1 MDKEPTY
8 EDLEEKV
15 KELERLNKELVEDSE
30 KYHKLF
36 EHAGVGITL
45 IDTDTHKHVE
55 FNSKAHEN
63 LGYTREEFK
72 ELTVF
77 DITPSITEEEHRKRH
92 DIISV
97 KGLGVFEDIERTKDN
112 ELRNI
117 LSSIVAIRIK
127 DKEYLQDI
135 KFDITEHKRT
145 DQALKESEERYRTII
160 DLIPDGITVMDKGVV
175 MFANKGY
182 AKLLGISDVKDI
194 VGKSVFD
201 IAPHISSPEIKSM
214 DEDML
219 NNKPKNDFEV
229 PILRPDGKTIF
240 ARIYQAKITYHR
252 QEALLSILE
261 DITEKKEEED
271 RLRKH
276 EAQFQNFLKYSKD
289 AYFVHGVD
297 GKLMEVNQY
306 ACDSLGYSRE
316 ELLSLSIKDIDL
328 HVSEEH
334 KEKWKQMVPGVPIT
348 IEGVHRRKDGMS
360 FPVEVRYSTYES
372 DGRKL
377 IVGIIRDITDR
388 KQAEEKLKE
397 AIQAA
402 EDANRS
408 KSEFLAN
415 MSHEIRTPMNGVI
428 GMSGL
433 LLDTPLNAEQKE
445 YLNTIRKSAD
455 ALLSIINDILDFSKI
470 EAGKM
475 ELEILDFNLRSAIDE
490 TVDLPAV
497 DAHEKGLEFAY
508 HIDHDIS
515 SLLKGDP
522 GRLRQILIN
531 LANNAIKF
539 TEKGEVIISA
549 SLEKETETHVTIR
562 FSVKDT
568 GIGISKVDLNR
579 LFKSFHQVDA
589 STTRKYEGSGLGL
602 SISKQLAEMMGGTIG
617 VESEPGKGSTFW
629 FTAVFEKQPLAKEED
644 YHIPQDI
651 KDKRILVVD
660 DSNTNLKIM
669 GGYLEAWGFDFDL
682 AQSAEMALKLLTAV
696 SKVGSPYDLVITDMQ
711 MPGID
716 GVELGRRIKSDPAMK
731 DTLLIMLTSRGIRG
745 DAAMVKEIGFNA
757 YLTKPIRRS
766 QLHDCIITVFSQSPE
781 RADDHKEQLVTRH
794 TILDVRR
801 KKTRI
806 LLAEDNIINQ
816 KLALRL
822 LEKFGYRADA
832 VANGHEVVKAL
843 EMIPYNVVLMDIQMP
858 EMDGFEATKIIR
870 DPQSKVLNHDVTIIA
885 LTAHAMKG
893 DRDQCMEAGMN
904 DYLSKPIDPNKLY
917 DLLDKYIPE

>member
-1 MDKEPTY
+1 MDKKPTY

-15 KELERLNKELVEDSE
+15 KELVEDSE

-36 EHAGVGITL
+36 EHAGVAITL
-45 IDTDTHKHVE
+45 IDTTTCKHVE
-55 FNSKAHEN
+55 FNSKAHES
-63 LGYTREEFK
+63 LGYSREEFK

-77 DITPSITEEEHRKRH
+77 DISPSITEEEHRRRH
-92 DIISV
+92 DIISEE
-97 KGLGVFEDIERTKDN
+97 GLGVFEDIERTKHN

-127 DKEYLQDI
+127 DKEYFQDI

-160 DLIPDGITVMDKGVV
+160 DLIPEGITVMDKGVV
-175 MFANKGY
+175 IFANKGY

-194 VGKSVFD
+194 VGKPVFD
-201 IAPHISSPEIKSM
+201 FASHISSSQIKSM
-214 DEDML
+214 NEDIL
-219 NNKPKNDFEV
+219 NNKPKNNLEV
-229 PILRPDGKTIF
+229 PILRPDGKTVF
-240 ARIYQAKITYHR
+240 ARIYQAKITYHGR
-252 QEALLSILE
+252 EALLSILE

-271 RLRKH
+271 RLHKK
-276 EAQFQNFLKYSKD
+276 EAQFQDFLKYSKD

-297 GKLMEVNQY
+297 GKLLEVNQY
-306 ACDSLGYSRE
+306 ACDTLGYSRE
-316 ELLSLSIKDIDL
+316 ELLSLTIKDIDL
-328 HVSEEH
+328 NLSEEH
-334 KEKWKQMVPGVPIT
+334 EKKWKQMVPGVPIT
-348 IEGVHRRKDGMS
+348 IQGVHRRKNGTT
-360 FPVEVRYSTYES
+360 FPVEVRYSTYDS
-372 DGRKL
+372 NGRKL
-377 IVGIIRDITDR
+377 ILGIIRDITDR
-388 KQAEEKLKE
+388 KQTEEKLKE

-402 EDANRS
+402 EDANIS

-415 MSHEIRTPMNGVI
+415 MSHEIRTPMNGII

-433 LLDTPLNAEQKE
+433 LLDTLLNTEQKE

-490 TVDLPAV
+490 TVDLPAIN
-497 DAHEKGLEFAY
+497 AHQKGLEFAY
-508 HIDHDIS
+508 HIHHDIP

-531 LANNAIKF
+531 LANNAVKF

-549 SLEKETETHVTIR
+549 SLEKETQTHVTIR

-568 GIGISKVDLNR
+568 GIGISAEDLNR
-579 LFKSFHQVDA
+579 LFKSFYQVDA
-589 STTRKYEGSGLGL
+589 STTRKYGGSGLGL
-602 SISKQLAEMMGGTIG
+602 SISKQLAEMMGGTISA
-617 VESEPGKGSTFW
+617 ESEPGKGSTFW
-629 FTAVFEKQPLAKEED
+629 FTAVFERQPLAEEKD

-660 DSNTNLKIM
+660 DSNTNLQIM
-669 GGYLEAWGFDFDL
+669 GGYLEAWGFNFDL
-682 AQSAEMALKLLTAV
+682 AQNAEMALKLLKAV
-696 SKVGSPYDLVITDMQ
+696 SKVGFPYDLVITDMQ

-716 GVELGRRIKSDPAMK
+716 GTELGRRIKSDPAMK
-731 DTLLIMLTSRGIRG
+731 DTLLIMLTSRGLRG

-766 QLHDCIITVFSQSPE
+766 QLQDCIITVLSRTPE
-781 RADDHKEQLVTRH
+781 QAEDHRAQLVTRH
-794 TILDVRR
+794 TILDKRR
-801 KKTRI
+801 NKARI
-806 LLAEDNIINQ
+806 LLAEDNIVNQ
-816 KLALRL
+816 KLTLRL

-832 VANGHEVVKAL
+832 VANGNEAVKAL
-843 EMIPYNVVLMDIQMP
+843 EMIHYDIVLMDVQMP

-870 DPQSKVLNHDVTIIA
+870 NPQSKVLDHDVTIIA
-885 LTAHAMKG
+885 MTAHAMKG
-893 DRDQCMEAGMN
+893 DRDQCIEAGMN
-904 DYLSKPIDPNKLY
+904 DYLSKPIDPNKLN
-917 DLLDKYIPE
+917 DLVDKYIPQ